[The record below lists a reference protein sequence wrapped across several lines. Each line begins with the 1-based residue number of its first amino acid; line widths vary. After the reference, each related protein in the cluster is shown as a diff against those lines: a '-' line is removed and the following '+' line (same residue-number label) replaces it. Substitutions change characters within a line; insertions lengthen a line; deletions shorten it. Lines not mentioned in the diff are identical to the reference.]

1 MEKNEKGLMNSV
13 FFFFQFQQCTLQYCK
28 MMSYE
33 DDTQVHLSLCF
44 RLLNTNRK
52 NYANI
57 RRISYNAQ
65 VVQQIKAL

>member
-33 DDTQVHLSLCF
+33 DDTQVHLSLCLTQIEKIMLISGECPTML
-44 RLLNTNRK
+44 RLSSK
-52 NYANI
+52 
-57 RRISYNAQ
+57 
-65 VVQQIKAL
+65 